1 MKVEKSQKIFTAEGE
16 TAARKRAPERRV
28 RDVSSRR
35 LARLNQDQ
43 HTAVPGYGS
52 GTFHGGPGERP
63 RWRKKERKRRTRH
76 YTAAAPFKGG
86 PGERPRWRKKE
97 RKRRTRHYTA
107 AAPCRFFD
115 WKIPVDKV
123 YYEKDD
129 DDFIIRQIVEV
140 TYE

>member
-1 MKVEKSQKIFTAEGE
+1 MRKFQYCPCNVIVYYTKNENKSQEVTKKKSQEIFTAEGE

-76 YTAAAPFKGG
+76 YTAAAP
-86 PGERPRWRKKE
+86 
-97 RKRRTRHYTA
+97 
-107 AAPCRFFD
+107 CRFFD